1 MPNQPINTTTNYNL
15 IMKKLFLFAMAVVPF
30 AFYSCDVEKDGEEE
44 AVAVTGLEG
53 TWYYEDYHHP
63 FTITFT
69 GETYIFETTGFKDQG
84 KFTYVNNVITCRPT
98 DRWSSEGV
106 EWVDGKRVNTGGWE
120 KISLDGYNGRT
131 FEVSLLENGVCVGTL
146 LDDFYGGEPFEIMLL
161 CQGAK
166 ISVDAS
172 ALNGEWLFKEDGELL
187 ARLVVN
193 GNNYQIWQVQPYF
206 QELAVVK
213 DEGQWSYANGYLT
226 LTPTSKAYSY
236 ENARTGGYVYSQVDP
251 ETLEAEEWH
260 VAQYELDEMK
270 IPAYKS
276 KDTFYI
282 SISENMIV
290 YKFKKK

>member
-1 MPNQPINTTTNYNL
+1 
-15 IMKKLFLFAMAVVPF
+15 
-30 AFYSCDVEKDGEEE
+30 
-44 AVAVTGLEG
+44 
-53 TWYYEDYHHP
+53 
-63 FTITFT
+63 
-69 GETYIFETTGFKDQG
+69 
-84 KFTYVNNVITCRPT
+84 
-98 DRWSSEGV
+98 
-106 EWVDGKRVNTGGWE
+106 
-120 KISLDGYNGRT
+120 
-131 FEVSLLENGVCVGTL
+131 
-146 LDDFYGGEPFEIMLL
+146 MLL